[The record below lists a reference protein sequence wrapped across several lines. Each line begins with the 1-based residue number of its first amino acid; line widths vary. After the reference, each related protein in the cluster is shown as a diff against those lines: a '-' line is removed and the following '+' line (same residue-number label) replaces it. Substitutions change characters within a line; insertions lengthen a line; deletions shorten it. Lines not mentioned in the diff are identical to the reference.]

1 MLCSLQLCWQGARML
16 TDLIKAIQD
25 AAYHI
30 PQDEFKEIE
39 TGKPSAYIRGI
50 TNGRNQAIEI
60 IRELR

>member
-1 MLCSLQLCWQGARML
+1 ML

-30 PQDEFKEIE
+30 PQDEMKDIS